1 MFTSLSEKLQSSF
14 KKIKG
19 QTSLTE
25 ENIQSALRDIRV
37 SLLEADV
44 ALPVVKKFIAN
55 IKEKAIG
62 EEVKKSLTPDQTF
75 ISFVKKEIE
84 KALGRSE
91 EH

>member
-1 MFTSLSEKLQSSF
+1 SF
-14 KKIKG
+14 KKINR

-25 ENIQSALRDIRV
+25 ENLQSAPRDIRV

-44 ALPVVKKFIAN
+44 AVPVVKKFIAN

-84 KALGRSE
+84 KALGE
-91 EH
+91 EAV